1 MSLDLTSARGPSV
14 ERVTRSAPLPV
25 SVLGTGALGTAAVRA
40 LRTAGHPVVVWNRT
54 PARAAEAQ
62 DAGAVLAASVADAVA
77 AAPLTLVCLSDLAP
91 LADLPPAPDPDR
103 TVAVLTTGTPDE
115 VRVTD
120 AVLVARGFGHLA
132 VRVQAGPPEL
142 GSDRALLLLA
152 GPEEPAARAV
162 LGTLGRVRQV
172 GADPAAAA
180 VWDLALFGLWYD
192 AQLGVIRA
200 LEVAGAAGVDP
211 RALADAAADQLGHVV
226 AGAAAT
232 AAEVADGT
240 APGGPASLREH
251 LPVLRALLD
260 SRRDARLGDG
270 GLAHVVPLVERLVA
284 AGRGEEGLSAVSS
297 G

>member
-1 MSLDLTSARGPSV
+1 M
-14 ERVTRSAPLPV
+14 TRSAPLPV

-77 AAPLTLVCLSDLAP
+77 AAPLTLVCLSDRAP
-91 LADLPPAPDPDR
+91 LADLPPAPDPHA
-103 TVAVLTTGTPDE
+103 TVAVLTTGSPDE
-115 VRVTD
+115 VRATD
-120 AVLVARGFGHLA
+120 AVLVARGYRHLA
-132 VRVQAGPPEL
+132 VGVQAGPPEL

-162 LGTLGRVRQV
+162 LGTLGSVRQV

-192 AQLGVIRA
+192 AQLGVLRA

-240 APGGPASLREH
+240 APRGPASLREH